1 MAKIER
7 FEEIVAWQKGMD
19 LCVRIYSISDDGKFA
34 RDFGLRDQIRR
45 SVVSIPSNISEGFE
59 RESNNQFI
67 YFLQIAKASAGEL
80 RTQITLAR
88 RLNYIIEE
96 DFKKLNDE
104 VLEVSK
110 VIGGFIT
117 YLRNSKKKKLETKN
131 QLSKL

>member
-34 RDFGLRDQIRR
+34 KDYGLRDQIRR
-45 SVVSIPSNISEGFE
+45 AAVSIPSNISEGFE

-67 YFLQIAKASAGEL
+67 YFLQIAKASSGEL

-88 RLNYIIEE
+88 RLNYIVEE

-117 YLRNSKKKKLETKN
+117 YLRNSKKKKLETK
-131 QLSKL
+131 L

>member
-7 FEEIVAWQKGMD
+7 FEEIVAWKKGMD
-19 LCVRIYSISDDGKFA
+19 LCVQIYSISDDGKFA
-34 RDFGLRDQIRR
+34 KDYGLRDQIRR
-45 SVVSIPSNISEGFE
+45 SAVSIPSNISEGFE

-88 RLNYIIEE
+88 RLNYITEE

-117 YLRNSKKKKLETKN
+117 YLRNSKKKKIE
-131 QLSKL
+131 SKL

>member
-34 RDFGLRDQIRR
+34 KDYGLRDQIRR
-45 SVVSIPSNISEGFE
+45 AAVSIPSNISEGFE

-88 RLNYIIEE
+88 RLNYLSEE

-110 VIGGFIT
+110 VIIGFIA
-117 YLRNSKKKKLETKN
+117 YLRNSKKKKLETK
-131 QLSKL
+131 L

>member
-34 RDFGLRDQIRR
+34 KDYGLRDQIRR
-45 SVVSIPSNISEGFE
+45 AAVSIPSNISEGFE

-67 YFLQIAKASAGEL
+67 YFLQIAKASSGEL

-88 RLNYIIEE
+88 RLNYIVEE

-110 VIGGFIT
+110 VIGGLIT
-117 YLRNSKKKKLETKN
+117 YLRNSKKKKLETK
-131 QLSKL
+131 L

>member
-1 MAKIER
+1 
-7 FEEIVAWQKGMD
+7 MD

-34 RDFGLRDQIRR
+34 KDYGLRDQIRR
-45 SVVSIPSNISEGFE
+45 AAVSIPSNISEGFE

-88 RLNYIIEE
+88 RLNYLSEE

-110 VIGGFIT
+110 VIGGFIA
-117 YLRNSKKKKLETKN
+117 YLRNSKKKKLETK
-131 QLSKL
+131 L